1 MIYYIYSPFDG
12 TKIEFDTEQYPNAQ
26 ELAQAKLLEVQQA
39 YLAQEALRFHVA
51 KVTQVENGEVWSN
64 VDLDNDAEEGDY
76 RVLNHYVGTY
86 DSFLNLTAAKANV
99 ISKQQQFLAD
109 CKLDTV
115 LEIAQPVTTGTQ
127 TL

>member
-1 MIYYIYSPFDG
+1 MIYYMYSPFDG

-26 ELAQAKLLEVQQA
+26 ELAQAKLLEIRQT
-39 YLAQEALRFHVA
+39 YLVQEALRFHLA
-51 KVTQVENGEVWSN
+51 KVTQLETGEVWSN
-64 VDLDNDAEEGDY
+64 VDVDNDPEEGDY

-86 DSFLNLTAAKANV
+86 DSLPTLTAAKAD
-99 ISKQQQFLAD
+99 IAAKQQQFLAD
-109 CKLDTV
+109 CGLDKI